1 MFENFLVPAYV
12 MILTTFLVGF
22 LHVFATLKLMKSD
35 PRWEDGVP
43 AMPYPNAPDS
53 LKLIKNNIQ
62 NLFEFPV
69 IFYVLSVFCFI
80 QGIQDQLLMT
90 LSWSY
95 VVLRIAHSY
104 LHIFVTSTTLRGHVF
119 VLSNLVLF
127 VMLLGMLRTMH

>member
-35 PRWEDGVP
+35 PRWADGVP
-43 AMPYPNAPDS
+43 SMPYPNAPDS

-69 IFYVLSVFCFI
+69 IFLCAIGILLHTRHPRSVTNDPILELCS
-80 QGIQDQLLMT
+80 LEN
-90 LSWSY
+90 S
-95 VVLRIAHSY
+95 A
-104 LHIFVTSTTLRGHVF
+104 
-119 VLSNLVLF
+119 
-127 VMLLGMLRTMH
+127 

>member
-12 MILTTFLVGF
+12 MILITFLVGF

-35 PRWEDGVP
+35 PRWADGVP
-43 AMPYPNAPDS
+43 SMPYPNAPDS

-80 QGIQDQLLMT
+80 QGIQDQLLMIH
-90 LSWSY
+90 L
-95 VVLRIAHSY
+95 
-104 LHIFVTSTTLRGHVF
+104 G
-119 VLSNLVLF
+119 
-127 VMLLGMLRTMH
+127 VM

>member
-12 MILTTFLVGF
+12 MILITFLVGF

-35 PRWEDGVP
+35 PSWADGVP
-43 AMPYPNAPDS
+43 SMPYPNAPDS

-69 IFYVLSVFCFI
+69 IFYVLSIFCFI

-90 LSWSY
+90 MSWSY
-95 VVLRIAHSY
+95 VILRTVHSY
-104 LHIFVTSTTLRGHVF
+104 LHIFVTSTALRGPVF